1 MKNKDVYSRYMS
13 MSESKLQQACL
24 LLAGTLPQDP
34 AIGRRLDI
42 AIIAL
47 AKKMEQDEFY
57 EFIRGVSDVYN
68 RMKAA

>member
-1 MKNKDVYSRYMS
+1 MKNQDIHSRYMS

-57 EFIRGVSDVYN
+57 EFIRGVSDIYN

>member
-1 MKNKDVYSRYMS
+1 MKSHDIHARYMS
-13 MSESKLQQACL
+13 MSEERLQQACL

-34 AIGRRLDI
+34 AIGRRLDV

-47 AKKMEQDEFY
+47 SKKMEEGEFY

>member
-1 MKNKDVYSRYMS
+1 MKSHDIHTRYMS
-13 MSESKLQQACL
+13 MSEERLQQACL

-34 AIGRRLDI
+34 AIGRRLDV

-47 AKKMEQDEFY
+47 SKKMEEGEFY

>member
-1 MKNKDVYSRYMS
+1 MNNRAVYSRYES
-13 MSESKLQQACL
+13 MSEQRLQQACL

-34 AIGRRLDI
+34 KIGRCLDI

-47 AKKMEQDEFY
+47 SRKMEEGEFY
-57 EFIRGVSDVYN
+57 EFVRGVSDVYN